1 LLWWLSWPD
10 GGGMARI
17 QDHSLVGI
25 YARCRLEAQSISQ
38 IAHGYPA
45 RGYTRSMTALQTS
58 SDYCLG
64 TITRAGF
71 SCTQCAASDESRFC
85 MRCSNGL
92 VGCSKPYVSTHV
104 LHILNP
110 ASLIHLSFII
120 SGLANNIRAT
130 IIEQVSL
137 SRSFFCQQFSF
148 SPSPVCGENMNDNML
163 KGPSQTTGSRNSIEL
178 ANTIAVSEKHGTQSD
193 ERDMD
198 RMGKLQE
205 LRVCSTCC
213 AAEKL

>member
-1 LLWWLSWPD
+1 MERLTHPTLKSHHKSLQLCIVPSVAIHECECSPLRSQDSLLWWLSWPD

-17 QDHSLVGI
+17 QGYSLVGI

-64 TITRAGF
+64 TITRARF
-71 SCTQCAASDESRFC
+71 SCTRCAASDESRFC

-92 VGCSKPYVSTHV
+92 VGCSKPYVSAHV

-110 ASLIHLSFII
+110 
-120 SGLANNIRAT
+120 
-130 IIEQVSL
+130 
-137 SRSFFCQQFSF
+137 
-148 SPSPVCGENMNDNML
+148 
-163 KGPSQTTGSRNSIEL
+163 
-178 ANTIAVSEKHGTQSD
+178 
-193 ERDMD
+193 
-198 RMGKLQE
+198 GKLDSSFLHHVWIGQQYPVPR
-205 LRVCSTCC
+205 LSNRFR
-213 AAEKL
+213 